1 MIPCVGALL
10 VRNDMCDIDIL
21 HKRGTSMPAVT
32 KTRPGLTGNA
42 LKLLAMA
49 AMTADHVGL
58 MLLPQFPLL
67 RILGRLSLPIFAYM
81 IAEGCRYTHDR
92 RKYLLRLAGL
102 ALACQLVYYFAMG
115 SLYQCILVTFTLS
128 VCLIYAAEFSARSR
142 AALPVLLFW
151 GVSALVCIVCEVLPA
166 MVPGFG
172 IDYGL
177 IGVLLPL
184 VIYTQAALK
193 RKLVAASVMLVLLS
207 LQLGGIQWFSLAALP
222 LLALYNGQRGTYKIG
237 SFFYL
242 YYPAH
247 LVVIY
252 GLSLLIK

>member
-1 MIPCVGALL
+1 
-10 VRNDMCDIDIL
+10 
-21 HKRGTSMPAVT
+21 MPTIT
-32 KTRPGLTGNA
+32 KKAPGLTGNA

-58 MLLPQFPLL
+58 MLLPRFPLL

-92 RKYLLRLAGL
+92 KRYLLRLSGL
-102 ALACQLVYYFAMG
+102 ALACQIVYFFGMG
-115 SLYQCILVTFTLS
+115 SLYQCILVTFSLS
-128 VCLIYAAEFSARSR
+128 VCLIYAAEFSAKKRGT
-142 AALPVLLFW
+142 LPILLFW
-151 GVSALVCIVCEVLPA
+151 GVSALICVVCEILPNRI
-166 MVPGFG
+166 PGFG

-184 VIYTQAALK
+184 VVYTQVTRK
-193 RKLVAASVMLVLLS
+193 RKLVAAAVMLVLLS
-207 LQLGGIQWFSLAALP
+207 MELGGIQWFSLAALP
-222 LLALYNGQRGTYKIG
+222 LLALYNGQRGEYKIG
-237 SFFYL
+237 AFFYL

-252 GLSLLIK
+252 GLSLLLK